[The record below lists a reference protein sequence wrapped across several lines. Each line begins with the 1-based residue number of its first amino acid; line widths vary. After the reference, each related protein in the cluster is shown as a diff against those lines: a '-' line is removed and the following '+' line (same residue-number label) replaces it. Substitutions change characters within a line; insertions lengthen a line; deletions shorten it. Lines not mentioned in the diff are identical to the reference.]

1 MKIYTIRDDKAAAY
15 LPPFCARQNG
25 EAIRM
30 FQNSLSD
37 SQSNFAKWP
46 EDYILFELGEFNEDT
61 GVITPLDAPKA
72 LGNGIDFKNQ
82 Q

>member
-15 LPPFCARQNG
+15 LPPFYARQDG

-30 FQNSLSD
+30 FQNTMSD

-46 EDYILFELGEFNEDT
+46 EQFILFALGEYNEDT
-61 GVITPLDAPKA
+61 GVITPLDAPRA
-72 LGNGIDFKNQ
+72 IGSGVDFKNQ
-82 Q
+82 